1 MSGAR
6 TKTSPREGVAKPWT
20 VLVFMVPSDD
30 LEGFALDDIEEM
42 QRVYPADKFNLAV
55 QLYRPSGSDRFTMV
69 GGQIVF
75 EDDPPIATLQD
86 SLVSFLNW
94 GFGDPNDCTYKMVVL
109 WGHSY
114 GVGLNLFSPRQD
126 QRGFA
131 VTPSVRTMVPRPP
144 LKTLVNGQLNGY
156 VNGNGNGHGN
166 GHGNDSGTAKANG
179 YANGSGNGHD
189 RRPRKRHS
197 ATSLSLADLA
207 TALAK
212 VSKEHG
218 PIDLL
223 GMDSCYMSSVETAYQ
238 LKDVAQYLVASESWI
253 RKVGWDYAKVFGAL
267 AQRPDLTPEAFGK
280 QIVEGTDGESTRNIT
295 LLELADMEPL
305 VERGQDCVQHLLSL
319 IKGNAEMR
327 RALQLALAET
337 GFLKVRQF
345 VDLRNL
351 VSRVK
356 AAVGEDDTS
365 DPFTPLDNT
374 AQALIRARKTTGE
387 ALGVLNGLSIY
398 YRLVQASI
406 ALGASR
412 DDGEVNAVVDPEEYE
427 SLAFVK
433 ATKWTDL
440 VNALDPA
447 RDVAAQA

>member
-42 QRVYPADKFNLAV
+42 QRVYPADRFNLAV
-55 QLYRPSGSDRFTMV
+55 QLYRPSGSDRFTLV
-69 GGQIVF
+69 GGQVVF

-86 SLVSFLNW
+86 SLASFLNW
-94 GFGDPNDCTYKMVVL
+94 GFEAYGDCTYKMVVL

-144 LKTLVNGQLNGY
+144 LKTLVNGHLNSY
-156 VNGNGNGHGN
+156 VNGHANGNGNDYRNGNGNGNGHVA
-166 GHGNDSGTAKANG
+166 H
-179 YANGSGNGHD
+179 
-189 RRPRKRHS
+189 PRKRHS

-207 TALAK
+207 TSLAA
-212 VSKEHG
+212 VSKKHG

-223 GMDSCYMSSVETAYQ
+223 GMDSCYMSSVETAYE

-280 QIVEGTDGESTRNIT
+280 QIVEGTDGDSTRNIT
-295 LLELADMEPL
+295 LLELADINPL
-305 VERGQDCVQHLLSL
+305 VERGYACVQHLLTL

-327 RALQLALAET
+327 RALQLALADT
-337 GFLKVRQF
+337 SFLKVRQF

-356 AAVGEDDTS
+356 AAVGEDDTR
-365 DPFTPLDNT
+365 DPFTPLDDT
-374 AQALIRARKTTGE
+374 AKALIRARKTTGE
-387 ALGVLNGLSIY
+387 ALGVLNGVSIY
-398 YRLVQASI
+398 YRLVEASI
-406 ALGASR
+406 ALGTTS

-447 RDVAAQA
+447 RDVIANA